1 MLVIIGEFMK
11 NSFLKPIIYK
21 QKEKLG
27 VLNDLTGK

>member
-1 MLVIIGEFMK
+1 MK

-27 VLNDLTGK
+27 VLNDLTGKWDIF